1 MPGEAFNGIFLFFG
15 IAGDVKFYEVLSLD
29 LLRNS
34 VSALVDLGVVIA
46 AKR

>member
-34 VSALVDLGVVIA
+34 VSALVDLGVVIE

>member
-1 MPGEAFNGIFLFFG
+1 MLGEAFNGIFLFFG

-34 VSALVDLGVVIA
+34 VSALVDLGVVKA